1 MGPITQTMKFVPVD
15 ADLFESVS
23 YDEIS
28 HTLYL
33 KFRDSPTLKFEKVPR
48 FRYQGLMSAPR
59 KDNYYKTFIKNQF
72 LTKPV

>member
-1 MGPITQTMKFVPVD
+1 MGPLTQPLKYVSVD
-15 ADLFESVS
+15 ADLFESIS

-28 HTLYL
+28 HTLYM
-33 KFRDSPTLKFEKVPR
+33 KFRDAPTMKFEKVPR

-59 KDNYYKTFIKNQF
+59 KDAYYKTFIKNQF

>member
-1 MGPITQTMKFVPVD
+1 MGPLTQQLKYVPVD
-15 ADLFESVS
+15 AESFESVS
-23 YDEIS
+23 YDEIN

-48 FRYQGLMSAPR
+48 FRWQGLMSAPR
-59 KDNYYKTFIKNQF
+59 KDMYYKTFIKNQF